1 MPKYQL
7 IPPTLLPEQTEAW
20 LRNSCKDSF
29 NDEYKHIF
37 EEGDLNEFAR
47 ESSQRG
53 GELIELDFLAKI
65 VSEAIQKGTEGIVI
79 DIPETD
85 GVAFLKASRI
95 ALDKKVKNGY
105 EMIQRKIYGI
115 PSDETNEMVYF
126 DAAGNIVLDRCRPL
140 SAKEITDYFGL
151 FAQFNKTGTEDK

>member
-1 MPKYQL
+1 MTKHQL
-7 IPPTLLPEQTEAW
+7 IPPTLMPEQTETW
-20 LRNSCKDSF
+20 LRTACKDSF

-53 GELIELDFLAKI
+53 GDLIELDSILKTVTA
-65 VSEAIQKGTEGIVI
+65 AIQKGTDGIVI

-85 GVAFLKASRI
+85 GVAFLKSSRI
-95 ALDKKVKNGY
+95 DLDKKVKNGY

-115 PSDETNEMVYF
+115 PSDDTNEMVYF
-126 DAAGNIVLDRCRPL
+126 DAVGNVVLDRCRPL
-140 SAKEITDYFGL
+140 SAKEITDYFGM
-151 FAQFNKTGTEDK
+151 FAQFKTGTEDK